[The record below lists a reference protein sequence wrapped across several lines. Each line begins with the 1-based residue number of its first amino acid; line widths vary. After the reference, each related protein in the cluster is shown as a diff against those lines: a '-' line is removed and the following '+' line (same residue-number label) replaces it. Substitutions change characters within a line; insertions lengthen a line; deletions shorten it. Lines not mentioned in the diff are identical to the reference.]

1 MNTWTWELGG
11 FHLRSLSGLFN
22 QPLEDVAFPDGLQ
35 HLAFGF
41 YFNQSLQNL
50 PDSLQSLTV
59 GHDFKQSSESVQLPK
74 QLQIF
79 NFGGTLWPH
88 ANLQLPSTLRKLSL
102 AKRFNQS
109 LDDMMF
115 PATLAELI
123 LAGDFNQPL
132 DGVSLPEGLESL
144 TLAGDFNQSL
154 ARVRFPE
161 SLLELKFLSW
171 CLTFFFWKISIHKL
185 GWFFWF
191 NFPDFLWRFPGW
203 DFVSIVTWMLWPF
216 RPSFGVWPLAM
227 NSTRTSEAQRSL
239 TALKAWVLVGD
250 LIRSWMEW
258 SCQVAWNPCHSSTS
272 STRACN
278 LGIFRAFTFIL
289 LSNWRISLRN
299 LQAKES

>member
-1 MNTWTWELGG
+1 LGG

-115 PATLAELI
+115 PATSAELI

-171 CLTFFFWKISIHKL
+171 CFIHFFF
-185 GWFFWF
+185 
-191 NFPDFLWRFPGW
+191 
-203 DFVSIVTWMLWPF
+203 
-216 RPSFGVWPLAM
+216 
-227 NSTRTSEAQRSL
+227 
-239 TALKAWVLVGD
+239 
-250 LIRSWMEW
+250 
-258 SCQVAWNPCHSSTS
+258 
-272 STRACN
+272 
-278 LGIFRAFTFIL
+278 
-289 LSNWRISLRN
+289 RN
-299 LQAKES
+299 LHSQVGMIFLVQLS